1 MGSIAWDII
10 MSFLWIALSLSSLL
24 PTPSLSSISPLL
36 RHIDNNN
43 QDGPHFRSFLF
54 PSSLRSVNTHQ
65 IQTSPTTIEAQRTSL
80 SPKNVL
86 PSDLS
91 SSSVP
96 VIYNPGM
103 SGPEISQPSFSVPE
117 ISHPRLSVHEV
128 SQSSLSVPE
137 ISQPSL
143 SVPKISHPSLSV
155 QEISHSQSM
164 ENMKISESSQLSR
177 NSLQPFTVELHP
189 EEELVR
195 SG

>member
-96 VIYNPGM
+96 VIYDPGM
-103 SGPEISQPSFSVPE
+103 SGPEISQPSFSVPD
-117 ISHPRLSVHEV
+117 ISQPRLSV
-128 SQSSLSVPE
+128 PE
-137 ISQPSL
+137 
-143 SVPKISHPSLSV
+143 ISHPSLSV
-155 QEISHSQSM
+155 QEISQSQSL
-164 ENMKISESSQLSR
+164 ENMEISESSQISR